1 MHPDDAKSRAAGIF
15 CFAGGAALTWWS
27 WHSAL
32 GEGHYSMKVAI
43 LGPTVLVLGLGLL
56 IHGRGIP
63 TSGATRLTRIYGFAG
78 GVAAIVSLHL
88 LGYFARP
95 PRHRWTDLLYTAL
108 PFAMLLV
115 WFLPSRV
122 FGAPEAA
129 AAPPVAPLTGPTN
142 EPIEPK

>member
-1 MHPDDAKSRAAGIF
+1 MHPDDAKSRLAGAF
-15 CFAGGAALTWWS
+15 CLTAGAALTWWT
-27 WHSAL
+27 WHSAMN
-32 GEGHYSMKVAI
+32 EGHYSMKVAI
-43 LGPTVLVLGLGLL
+43 LGPTVLVLGLG
-56 IHGRGIP
+56 
-63 TSGATRLTRIYGFAG
+63 
-78 GVAAIVSLHL
+78 L

-129 AAPPVAPLTGPTN
+129 AAPPTAPVAGPTN
-142 EPIEPK
+142 EPIDPK

>member
-1 MHPDDAKSRAAGIF
+1 MLVTSLDFDKPGKRQGFLQVPYSHNL
-15 CFAGGAALTWWS
+15 GGWANVMIPITV
-27 WHSAL
+27 
-32 GEGHYSMKVAI
+32 VARGR
-43 LGPTVLVLGLGLL
+43 GPTVLVLGLGLL

-129 AAPPVAPLTGPTN
+129 AAPPTAPVAGPTN
-142 EPIEPK
+142 EPIDPK

>member
-15 CFAGGAALTWWS
+15 CFAGG
-27 WHSAL
+27 
-32 GEGHYSMKVAI
+32 
-43 LGPTVLVLGLGLL
+43 
-56 IHGRGIP
+56 
-63 TSGATRLTRIYGFAG
+63 
-78 GVAAIVSLHL
+78 VAAIVSLYL
-88 LGYFARP
+88 LGYFAPP

-129 AAPPVAPLTGPTN
+129 AAPPAAPVAGPTN